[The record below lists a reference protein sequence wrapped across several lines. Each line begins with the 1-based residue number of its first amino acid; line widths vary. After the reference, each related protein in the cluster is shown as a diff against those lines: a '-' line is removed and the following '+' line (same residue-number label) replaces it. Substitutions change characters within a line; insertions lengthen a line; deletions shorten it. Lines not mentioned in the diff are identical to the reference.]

1 MALRGTNQEFGRPY
15 NRRIV
20 LETIRLEAPIARGE
34 IASKVGL
41 TVQTV
46 STIIRELELQGFVMG
61 SREAPKGRGLP
72 RTNLTLNP
80 EGGFAIG
87 LHVTP
92 IGVSAALV
100 NLAGKIVGTRHHPMS
115 RVSPEATFPVFEA
128 LIAEMRALRPEGRM
142 LGIGVAMPG
151 PSDVDSMSFVGPTTL
166 EGWKGIPVRDR
177 LAEANALPVF
187 AGAELGAV
195 ALGERLY
202 GIGRDF
208 KGFYY
213 VYFGVGLGGAAV
225 QDGAVLRGVYGNA
238 GEIGHLPLVPGG
250 DPCPCGNRGCLERYV
265 SRDALDRRLKAVD
278 PTATV
283 ETAMDD
289 HPYVV
294 DAWIAEAAPVLR
306 LAIAM
311 IENLFDPE
319 TIVIGGL
326 ASEALLQRLLVA
338 MEPLTP
344 SVAARSGRTTPRL
357 MLSRDGQD
365 AVLRGAAALAISG
378 ALSPRFGLLFAG
390 EEERTERDPIMT
402 GPAKKEVAA

>member
-20 LETIRLEAPIARGE
+20 LETIRLEAPIARGD
-34 IASKVGL
+34 IARQVGL

-61 SREAPKGRGLP
+61 VREAPKGRGLP

-100 NLAGKIVGTRHHPMS
+100 NLAGKIVGTRHHPMA
-115 RVSPEATFPVFEA
+115 RVSPEATFPVFQA
-128 LIAEMRALRPEGRM
+128 LIAEMQALRPKGRM

-166 EGWKGIPVRDR
+166 EGWKGVPVRDR
-177 LAEANALPVF
+177 LAEAHVLPVF

-202 GIGRDF
+202 GVGREF
-208 KGFYY
+208 RSFYY
-213 VYFGVGLGGAAV
+213 IYFGVGLGGAAV
-225 QDGAVLRGVYGNA
+225 QDGTVQRGAHGNA

-278 PTATV
+278 PNATI
-283 ETAMDD
+283 ETALTD
-289 HPYVV
+289 HAGVV
-294 DAWIAEAAPVLR
+294 DAWIDEAAPVLR
-306 LAIAM
+306 SAIAT
-311 IENLFDPE
+311 IENLYDPE

-326 ASEALLQRLLVA
+326 ASDALLERLLA
-338 MEPLTP
+338 ATEPLMH
-344 SVAARSGRTTPRL
+344 SVAERSGRTTPRL
-357 MLSRDGQD
+357 TLSSDGQD

-390 EEERTERDPIMT
+390 EEERAERDPIMT
-402 GPAKKEVAA
+402 GPSRKEVAA